1 MKRYTLAVTDPK
13 YWNEIHGSLIVDS
26 NNDGIPDRQ
35 VTCSDSKE
43 HSPTRGTYELT
54 EEEAAEIANH
64 PHVKWIELSPTDNP
78 DNYPKPQPATKRFR
92 KNVKIYRDLNGG
104 YGPTTSSPTSAE
116 IGRTNWALKRVG
128 IHSNG
133 DFWPVTSYT
142 GNIQSLNGDTSYSL
156 TGKNVDLVIHDSGV
170 MQYHPEFIDGN
181 GKSRVRDIVL
191 DGPYYID
198 PDYFNSNNYTYVKMD
213 GRIGITTTSAHN
225 WWENSSLR
233 SAAFSSVGTVWISSN
248 YTVNRS
254 MGDVG
259 TTNALTSG
267 HGTGAAGVSAGNNF
281 GLAFEANI
289 WNMPGISDNVGMGPE
304 ANYDLIKIF
313 HKYKPINPE
322 TGVKNPTLVNGSW
335 GHQAGFSSNDT
346 VSYKFRG
353 STGTFTGND
362 AVTNQVTAWKEGFN
376 NQILGAYKSWSSS
389 ARSNSTDTAGNEMM
403 AEGVIYV
410 AAAGN
415 NNQRMGIGRSDPDRL
430 NYMEDEWF
438 NVGDPRSEFPGLACP
453 SNHRDWMNPQGIGF
467 DEANDYH
474 PVICVGCVDEYVDTT
489 TKQERKA
496 DYSNNG
502 PGIDIW
508 GFGDEALS
516 AGLSGDSSYEDF
528 PRYSSSGPTY
538 YDCLYNGTS
547 SAAPTIAGLIAL
559 YLETNPTADSR
570 DVKKWLNNHASRIVD
585 DGEYQDVQSDDT
597 TTAYWTGGYNM
608 RGAEKRLPID
618 PYASDAIP
626 SIKSGSKT
634 SGESIIKDSLYFNFD
649 ASNIGSIP
657 LDQQKTGMDS
667 INDLV
672 TGNTFNWGHGKPEYT
687 SEDFGGSTKHFSSSA
702 SNADS
707 FDLGNL
713 FDNSNFNWDKSW
725 TIEFVWKQDTV
736 RNGIGYSIL
745 GCENRYSSY
754 PNYDSRYDSYRFRIA
769 AGWASGTDNT
779 LRFHASI
786 SDKQYANNGLI
797 ANWTDCMR
805 VTDIIPADSW
815 NHHTVVFDIGN
826 QLGGGAKIKYYI
838 NGQEGN
844 FGHFGEN
851 NNGSQGNVVSQG
863 NGGAQGGSDNHN
875 SSDFHICGNDRV
887 GQSHPLGSNG
897 GEGWMG
903 LMRVYTRPFT
913 PEEVVRNFDAT
924 KNRFPIVGNGNN
936 PNTTSNYPYT
946 YKNDLKITSI
956 STNPTKGAS
965 VAPTAWASGTE
976 AENNIWQDVAYGN
989 GRFVAVSSDGTNR
1002 VMSSLNGI
1010 DWTTHL
1016 VNTLPW
1022 YAVIYANN
1030 MFVAVATGNSNT
1042 NRVMYSSTGTSWT
1055 STSLQDEN
1063 SFTMYDNCIAY
1074 GAGKFV
1080 IVGVMGAD
1088 NIRYST
1094 TGTSWTKGSASES
1107 SGWRGIAY
1115 GNGYFVSTAV
1125 TGTNRV
1131 MRSTNGTSW
1140 SSITGTTSGN
1150 DWVGHY
1156 NIAYGNGTF
1165 VTTSSSATNSVKYS
1179 TNNGATWTAIS
1190 VSGAGYSV
1198 RYIEDTS
1205 GTGYFIS
1212 SSAYSTDGINW
1223 SSGVY
1228 AGNKIITDGNDLAV
1242 AVSSSGVKYY
1252 NMRETNYDPPG
1263 QLKLFYK

>member
-1 MKRYTLAVTDPK
+1 MKKYTLAVTSPE
-13 YWNEIHGSLIVDS
+13 YWSEIHDALIVDS
-26 NNDGIPDRQ
+26 NQDGIPDRQ

-54 EEEAAEIANH
+54 DAEAVEIANH
-64 PHVKWIELSPTDNP
+64 SHIKWIELSPTDNP

-92 KNVKIYRDLNGG
+92 SNVKIYRDLNGG
-104 YGPTTSSPTSAE
+104 NQPPTSSPTTAE
-116 IGRTNWALKRVG
+116 IDRTNWAVKRVG

-142 GNIQSLNGDTSYSL
+142 GNIAALNGDTSYSL

-233 SAAFSSVGTVWISSN
+233 SAAFSSAGTVWISSN

-289 WNMPGISDNVGMGPE
+289 WNMPGISDNVSMGIE
-304 ANYDLIKIF
+304 ANYDLMKIF
-313 HKYKPINPE
+313 HKYKPINAE

-335 GHQAGFSSNDT
+335 GHQAGFASNDT

-362 AVTNQVTAWKEGFN
+362 SVTNQVTAWKDGFN
-376 NQILGAYKSWSSS
+376 NQIVGAYKSWSSS
-389 ARSNSTDTAGNEMM
+389 SRSNSTDTAGNEMI

-430 NYMEDEWF
+430 NYMEDEHY

-474 PVICVGCVDEYVDTT
+474 PVICVGCVDEYVDPS

-559 YLETNPTADSR
+559 YLETNPKADSR
-570 DVKKWLNNHASRIVD
+570 DVKYWLNNHASRIVD

-618 PYASDAIP
+618 PYASDVIP
-626 SIKSGSKT
+626 SIK
-634 SGESIIKDSLYFNFD
+634 I
-649 ASNIGSIP
+649 IGSGV
-657 LDQQKTGMDS
+657 L
-667 INDLV
+667 
-672 TGNTFNWGHGKPEYT
+672 NT
-687 SEDFGGSTKHFSSSA
+687 
-702 SNADS
+702 
-707 FDLGNL
+707 
-713 FDNSNFNWDKSW
+713 
-725 TIEFVWKQDTV
+725 
-736 RNGIGYSIL
+736 
-745 GCENRYSSY
+745 
-754 PNYDSRYDSYRFRIA
+754 
-769 AGWASGTDNT
+769 
-779 LRFHASI
+779 
-786 SDKQYANNGLI
+786 
-797 ANWTDCMR
+797 
-805 VTDIIPADSW
+805 
-815 NHHTVVFDIGN
+815 
-826 QLGGGAKIKYYI
+826 
-838 NGQEGN
+838 
-844 FGHFGEN
+844 
-851 NNGSQGNVVSQG
+851 
-863 NGGAQGGSDNHN
+863 
-875 SSDFHICGNDRV
+875 
-887 GQSHPLGSNG
+887 
-897 GEGWMG
+897 
-903 LMRVYTRPFT
+903 
-913 PEEVVRNFDAT
+913 
-924 KNRFPIVGNGNN
+924 
-936 PNTTSNYPYT
+936 
-946 YKNDLKITSI
+946 LKITSKL
-956 STNPTKGAS
+956 TNITTPSKGAS
-965 VAPTAWASGTE
+965 ITPTTWSAGTE
-976 AENNIWQDVAYGN
+976 AQDNTWQGVTYGN
-989 GRFVAVSSDGTNR
+989 GRFVAVSNDGTNR
-1002 VMSSLNGI
+1002 VMSSTDGI
-1010 DWTTHL
+1010 NWTSHSAASQISWQDVHYSTVHQR
-1016 VNTLPW
+1016 
-1022 YAVIYANN
+1022 
-1030 MFVAVATGNSNT
+1030 FVAVSSGNSNT
-1042 NRVMYSSTGTSWT
+1042 NRIMYSSNGTSWT
-1055 STSLQDEN
+1055 SASLQDEN
-1063 SFTMYDNCIAY
+1063 SFTCYNNSIASGS
-1074 GAGKFV
+1074 GANGKFV
-1080 IVGVMGAD
+1080 IVGAGGVD
-1088 NIRYST
+1088 RIRWSND
-1094 TGTSWTKGSASES
+1094 GTVWNTGSASEN
-1107 SGWRGIAY
+1107 SGWRSVAY
-1115 GNGYFVSTAV
+1115 GNGYFVAVAV

-1131 MRSTNGTSW
+1131 MRSTSGTSW
-1140 SSITGTTSGN
+1140 TSITNTGSGN
-1150 DWVGHY
+1150 DFVGHY
-1156 NIAYGNGTF
+1156 STAYGNGTF
-1165 VTTSSSATNSVKYS
+1165 VTVSASATNKVKYS
-1179 TNNGATWTAIS
+1179 TNNGSTWTGVNMGSMTVGS
-1190 VSGAGYSV
+1190 VITF
-1198 RYIEDTS
+1198 IEDTS
-1205 GTGYFIS
+1205 GTGYFMIRS
-1212 SSAYSTDGINW
+1212 TNLLYSTDGINW
-1223 SSGVY
+1223 TEVTMSSGPQSRAVTN
-1228 AGNKIITDGNDLAV
+1228 GDDLAV
-1242 AVSSSGVKYY
+1242 SVGGGGAFYY
-1252 NMRETNYDPPG
+1252 NMRENTYDSPST
-1263 QLKLFYK
+1263 LKLFYK

>member
-1 MKRYTLAVTDPK
+1 MKKYTLAVTSPE
-13 YWNEIHGSLIVDS
+13 YWSEIHDALIVDS
-26 NNDGIPDRQ
+26 NQDGIPDRQ

-54 EEEAAEIANH
+54 DAEAAEIANH

-104 YGPTTSSPTSAE
+104 NQPPTSSPTTAE
-116 IGRTNWALKRVG
+116 IDRTNWAVKRVG

-142 GNIQSLNGDTSYSL
+142 GNIAALNGDTSYSL

-233 SAAFSSVGTVWISSN
+233 SAAFSSAGTVWISSN

-289 WNMPGISDNVGMGPE
+289 WNMPGISDNVSMGIE
-304 ANYDLIKIF
+304 ANYDLMKIF
-313 HKYKPINPE
+313 HKYKPINAE

-335 GHQAGFSSNDT
+335 GHQAGFASNDT

-362 AVTNQVTAWKEGFN
+362 AVTNQVTAWKDGFN

-389 ARSNSTDTAGNEMM
+389 SRSNSTDTAGNEMI

-430 NYMEDEWF
+430 NYMEDEHY

-467 DEANDYH
+467 DEVNDYH
-474 PVICVGCVDEYVDTT
+474 PVICVGCIDEYVDTT
-489 TKQERKA
+489 TRQERKA

-585 DGEYQDVQSDDT
+585 DGEYQDVQPDDT

-618 PYASDAIP
+618 PYASDVIP
-626 SIKSGSKT
+626 SIK
-634 SGESIIKDSLYFNFD
+634 I
-649 ASNIGSIP
+649 IGSGV
-657 LDQQKTGMDS
+657 L
-667 INDLV
+667 
-672 TGNTFNWGHGKPEYT
+672 NT
-687 SEDFGGSTKHFSSSA
+687 
-702 SNADS
+702 
-707 FDLGNL
+707 
-713 FDNSNFNWDKSW
+713 
-725 TIEFVWKQDTV
+725 
-736 RNGIGYSIL
+736 
-745 GCENRYSSY
+745 
-754 PNYDSRYDSYRFRIA
+754 
-769 AGWASGTDNT
+769 
-779 LRFHASI
+779 
-786 SDKQYANNGLI
+786 
-797 ANWTDCMR
+797 
-805 VTDIIPADSW
+805 
-815 NHHTVVFDIGN
+815 
-826 QLGGGAKIKYYI
+826 
-838 NGQEGN
+838 
-844 FGHFGEN
+844 
-851 NNGSQGNVVSQG
+851 
-863 NGGAQGGSDNHN
+863 
-875 SSDFHICGNDRV
+875 
-887 GQSHPLGSNG
+887 
-897 GEGWMG
+897 
-903 LMRVYTRPFT
+903 
-913 PEEVVRNFDAT
+913 
-924 KNRFPIVGNGNN
+924 
-936 PNTTSNYPYT
+936 
-946 YKNDLKITSI
+946 LKITSKL
-956 STNPTKGAS
+956 TNITTPLKGAS
-965 VAPTAWASGTE
+965 IAPTTWSAGTE
-976 AENNIWQDVAYGN
+976 AEDNQWQGLTYGN
-989 GRFVAVSSDGTNR
+989 GRFVAVSNSGFNR
-1002 VMSSLNGI
+1002 VMSSTDGI
-1010 DWTTHL
+1010 NWTSHSATSQIS
-1016 VNTLPW
+1016 W
-1022 YAVIYANN
+1022 YDVHYSTVHQR
-1030 MFVAVATGNSNT
+1030 FVAVSAGNSYT
-1042 NRVMYSSTGTSWT
+1042 NRIMYSSNGTSWT
-1055 STSLQDEN
+1055 PASLQDEN
-1063 SFTMYDNCIAY
+1063 SFTCYNYSIASGS
-1074 GAGKFV
+1074 GANGKFV
-1080 IVGVMGAD
+1080 IVGAGGA
-1088 NIRYST
+1088 NRIRWSNDGT
-1094 TGTSWTKGSASES
+1094 VWNTGTDSEN
-1107 SGWRGIAY
+1107 SGWRSVVF
-1115 GNGYFVSTAV
+1115 GNGYFVAVAV

-1140 SSITGTTSGN
+1140 TSISNTGTAN
-1150 DWVGHY
+1150 DFYGHY
-1156 NIAYGNGTF
+1156 STAYGNGRF
-1165 VTTSSSATNSVKYS
+1165 VTVSTHASVTNKVKYS
-1179 TNNGATWTAIS
+1179 TDNGSTWTGVNMGSMTVGTIINF
-1190 VSGAGYSV
+1190 
-1198 RYIEDTS
+1198 IEDTS
-1205 GTGYFIS
+1205 GTGYFVIPTA
-1212 SSAYSTDGINW
+1212 SAILYSTDA
-1223 SSGVY
+1223 SSWTESAS
-1228 AGNKIITDGNDLAV
+1228 AGAPSYMVNNNDDLAV
-1242 AVSSSGVKYY
+1242 AVSGSGASYY
-1252 NMRETNYDPPG
+1252 NMRQINYDSPST
-1263 QLKLFYK
+1263 LKLFYK

>member
-1 MKRYTLAVTDPK
+1 MKKYTLAVTSPE
-13 YWNEIHGSLIVDS
+13 YWSEIHDALIVDS
-26 NNDGIPDRQ
+26 NQDGIPDRQ

-54 EEEAAEIANH
+54 DAEAVEIANH
-64 PHVKWIELSPTDNP
+64 SHIKWIELSPTDNP

-92 KNVKIYRDLNGG
+92 SNVKIYRDLNGG
-104 YGPTTSSPTSAE
+104 NQPPTSSPTTAE
-116 IGRTNWALKRVG
+116 IDRTNWAVKRVG

-142 GNIQSLNGDTSYSL
+142 GNIAALNGDTSYSL

-233 SAAFSSVGTVWISSN
+233 SAAFSSAGTVWISSN

-289 WNMPGISDNVGMGPE
+289 WNMPGISDNVSMGIE
-304 ANYDLIKIF
+304 ANYDLMKIF
-313 HKYKPINPE
+313 HKYKPINAE

-335 GHQAGFSSNDT
+335 GHQAGFASNDT

-362 AVTNQVTAWKEGFN
+362 SVTNQVTAWKDGFN
-376 NQILGAYKSWSSS
+376 NQIVGAYKSWSSS
-389 ARSNSTDTAGNEMM
+389 SRSNSTDTAGNEMI

-430 NYMEDEWF
+430 NYMEDEHY

-474 PVICVGCVDEYVDTT
+474 PVICVGCVDEYVDPS

-559 YLETNPTADSR
+559 YLETNPKADSR
-570 DVKKWLNNHASRIVD
+570 DVKYWLNNHASRIVD

-618 PYASDAIP
+618 PYASDVKP
-626 SIKSGSKT
+626 SFSIGAPENIITDQLVLNLDAANYTYTGGYNYWYDSSGQGGPNVNLPAPGNST
-634 SGESIIKDSLYFNFD
+634 CPTYNSGDGGYFEFD
-649 ASNIGSIP
+649 GSNDRGI
-657 LDQQKTGMDS
+657 
-667 INDLV
+667 
-672 TGNTFNWGHGKPEYT
+672 FNA
-687 SEDFGGSTKHFSSSA
+687 GSTFGFGTGQFTFEMWVDTYHDGAWGWYFTSKNSGGTTRVMIGAAGSTEKF
-702 SNADS
+702 S
-707 FDLGNL
+707 FDGFSTLAANPT
-713 FDNSNFNWDKSW
+713 FPINSWSG
-725 TIEFVWKQDTV
+725 WKHYVVT
-736 RNGIGYSIL
+736 R
-745 GCENRYSSY
+745 E
-754 PNYDSRYDSYRFRIA
+754 
-769 AGWASGTDNT
+769 GTGTN
-779 LRFHASI
+779 
-786 SDKQYANNGLI
+786 QYKL
-797 ANWTDCMR
+797 
-805 VTDIIPADSW
+805 
-815 NHHTVVFDIGN
+815 
-826 QLGGGAKIKYYI
+826 YI
-838 NGQEGN
+838 NGELI
-844 FGHFGEN
+844 
-851 NNGSQGNVVSQG
+851 GSETNTTDF
-863 NGGAQGGSDNHN
+863 ASDGT
-875 SSDFHICGNDRV
+875 SGY
-887 GQSHPLGSNG
+887 LGSWDTQ
-897 GEGWMG
+897 EYIKAK
-903 LMRVYTRPFT
+903 LSSFRVYKGKALTAS
-913 PEEVVRNFDAT
+913 EVKHNYDVI
-924 KNRFPIVGNGNN
+924 KHRFEPS
-936 PNTTSNYPYT
+936 NT
-946 YKNDLKITSI
+946 LKITSKL
-956 STNPTKGAS
+956 TNITTPLKGAS
-965 VAPTAWASGTE
+965 IAPTTWSAGTE
-976 AENNIWQDVAYGN
+976 AQNNEWTGVAYGN
-989 GRFVAVSSDGTNR
+989 GKFVAVSRTGFNRVMTSTDGINWTSHNASNNSNPWYDVHYSSVHNRFVAV
-1002 VMSSLNGI
+1002 
-1010 DWTTHL
+1010 
-1016 VNTLPW
+1016 
-1022 YAVIYANN
+1022 AA
-1030 MFVAVATGNSNT
+1030 GNANT
-1042 NRVMYSSTGTSWT
+1042 NRIMYSSNGTSWT
-1055 STSLQDEN
+1055 SASLQDEN
-1063 SFTMYDNCIAY
+1063 SFTCYNNSIASGS
-1074 GAGKFV
+1074 GANGKFV
-1080 IVGVMGAD
+1080 IVGAGGVD
-1088 NIRYST
+1088 RIRWSND
-1094 TGTSWTKGSASES
+1094 GTVWNTGSASEN
-1107 SGWRGIAY
+1107 SGWRSVAY
-1115 GNGYFVSTAV
+1115 GNGYFVAVAV

-1131 MRSTNGTSW
+1131 MRSTSGTSW
-1140 SSITGTTSGN
+1140 TSITNTGSGN
-1150 DWVGHY
+1150 DFVGHY
-1156 NIAYGNGTF
+1156 STAYGNGTF
-1165 VTTSSSATNSVKYS
+1165 VTVSASATNKVKYS
-1179 TNNGATWTAIS
+1179 TNNGSTWTGVNMGSMTVGS
-1190 VSGAGYSV
+1190 VITF
-1198 RYIEDTS
+1198 IEDTS
-1205 GTGYFIS
+1205 GTGYFMIRS
-1212 SSAYSTDGINW
+1212 TNLLYSTDGINW
-1223 SSGVY
+1223 TEVTMSSGPQSRAVTN
-1228 AGNKIITDGNDLAV
+1228 GDDLAV
-1242 AVSSSGVKYY
+1242 SVGGGGAFYY
-1252 NMRETNYDPPG
+1252 NMRENTYDSPST
-1263 QLKLFYK
+1263 LKLFYK

>member
-13 YWNEIHGSLIVDS
+13 YWSEIHGSLIVDS

-35 VTCSDSKE
+35 ITCSDSKE

-104 YGPTTSSPTSAE
+104 YGPTSSPTAAE

-156 TGKNVDLVIHDSGV
+156 SGKNVDLVIHDSGV

-233 SAAFSSVGTVWISSN
+233 SAEFSSAGTVWISSN

-304 ANYDLIKIF
+304 ANYDLMKIF

-335 GHQAGFSSNDT
+335 GHQAGFEAGDT
-346 VSYKFRG
+346 VWYKFRG
-353 STGTFTGND
+353 IGPATFTGG
-362 AVTNQVTAWKEGFN
+362 ASVTNQVTAMKEGLN
-376 NQILGAYKSWSSS
+376 NQVLGAYRSWSSS
-389 ARSNSTDTAGNEMM
+389 SRSNSTDTAANEMM

-430 NYMEDEWF
+430 NYMEDHWF

-453 SNHRDWMNPQGIGF
+453 CNHRDWMNPQGIGF
-467 DEANDYH
+467 DEENDYH
-474 PVICVGCVDEYVDTT
+474 PVICVGCVDEYVDPS

-496 DYSNNG
+496 SYSNNG

-516 AGLSGDSSYEDF
+516 AGLSGDSDYEDF

-585 DGEYQDVQSDDT
+585 DGEYQDVQPDDT

-626 SIKSGSKT
+626 SIKIMGSG
-634 SGESIIKDSLYFNFD
+634 GL
-649 ASNIGSIP
+649 
-657 LDQQKTGMDS
+657 
-667 INDLV
+667 
-672 TGNTFNWGHGKPEYT
+672 NT
-687 SEDFGGSTKHFSSSA
+687 
-702 SNADS
+702 
-707 FDLGNL
+707 
-713 FDNSNFNWDKSW
+713 
-725 TIEFVWKQDTV
+725 
-736 RNGIGYSIL
+736 
-745 GCENRYSSY
+745 
-754 PNYDSRYDSYRFRIA
+754 
-769 AGWASGTDNT
+769 
-779 LRFHASI
+779 
-786 SDKQYANNGLI
+786 
-797 ANWTDCMR
+797 
-805 VTDIIPADSW
+805 
-815 NHHTVVFDIGN
+815 
-826 QLGGGAKIKYYI
+826 
-838 NGQEGN
+838 
-844 FGHFGEN
+844 
-851 NNGSQGNVVSQG
+851 
-863 NGGAQGGSDNHN
+863 
-875 SSDFHICGNDRV
+875 
-887 GQSHPLGSNG
+887 
-897 GEGWMG
+897 
-903 LMRVYTRPFT
+903 
-913 PEEVVRNFDAT
+913 
-924 KNRFPIVGNGNN
+924 
-936 PNTTSNYPYT
+936 
-946 YKNDLKITSI
+946 LKITSI

-976 AENNIWQDVAYGN
+976 AENNIWRDVAYGN

-1016 VNTLPW
+1016 VNTIPW

-1030 MFVAVATGNSNT
+1030 KFVAVASGNSNT

-1080 IVGVMGAD
+1080 IVGAQGAD
-1088 NIRYST
+1088 RIRYST
-1094 TGTSWTKGSASES
+1094 TGTSWTKGSASEN

-1131 MRSTNGTSW
+1131 MRSTNGTNW
-1140 SSITGTTSGN
+1140 SSISNTGSGN

-1165 VTTSSSATNSVKYS
+1165 VTTSSSATNNVKYS

-1228 AGNKIITDGNDLAV
+1228 SGSKHITDGNDLAV
-1242 AVSSSGVKYY
+1242 AVSGSGVKYY